1 MLMRYYWKGLRWLAT
16 AACGVICAT
25 TLAEAPA
32 DSPVE
37 PTAEVTEVAEDS
49 DSAQPEVA
57 EKTDATAETN
67 SADPAEAGKADAN
80 PEAAKADSQNAD
92 ETEANS
98 EFPGAPKLD
107 KALQKRLAMKTAI
120 ELDEVIGL
128 VASAI
133 GEGLPPD
140 DEAFAKELLSNSLYQ
155 RAEIKLQ
162 PILAQ
167 INPQDQ
173 EIDHT
178 LFAENEDLESALGD
192 LDSVVELNPKMI
204 QAWVRIATLRLAQ
217 GGDENHAKAIKAIDT
232 AVENSRNE
240 PLTCV
245 GALLLRSSMR
255 EDAES
260 KLADLDEALKVLP
273 NHAPALRTRALVYI
287 EQKDYEKAL
296 ADLNAAIERDPTHL
310 PTVQARAAL
319 LMLMERPAEAIAS
332 LDAVIES
339 GDVEDTS
346 PLRFEKAKLLAQE
359 EEYAE
364 AVKVLNRIILENPSA
379 LDAYLLRATVYQQM
393 KKYEDALADIDRLM
407 MVAPRVM
414 ELIRLKIMVMV
425 AAERYDDAKEY
436 AELVLG
442 SRRNEPEVRLV
453 FASLDVSIEDYEAA
467 IEELDALLLMS
478 PDNPAALLTRANAYS
493 GMGKQAEAKADYA
506 KALEQMPEDSLVLNN
521 YAWLL
526 ATSPQDELRD
536 GAKAVEMALKAC
548 ELTKYEEPYIL
559 STLAAA
565 YAETGNFDKAM
576 EFSKKA
582 CEANKDESKND
593 TYANELKTYE
603 AGKPFREAKMPSV
616 RQKNKTDAPVT
627 EEIEAIESGET
638 KKPGEATESDEAAE
652 SGEAAKPAELPAEA
666 VETTEANTP
675 ETDEDNVDSTEIEDS
690 LEDELQDVKPSET
703 PESETETPEID
714 GILDQTI

>member
-80 PEAAKADSQNAD
+80 PEAAKADSQNAETSEADANADSQNAD

-393 KKYEDALADIDRLM
+393 KK
-407 MVAPRVM
+407 
-414 ELIRLKIMVMV
+414 
-425 AAERYDDAKEY
+425 
-436 AELVLG
+436 
-442 SRRNEPEVRLV
+442 
-453 FASLDVSIEDYEAA
+453 
-467 IEELDALLLMS
+467 
-478 PDNPAALLTRANAYS
+478 
-493 GMGKQAEAKADYA
+493 
-506 KALEQMPEDSLVLNN
+506 
-521 YAWLL
+521 
-526 ATSPQDELRD
+526 
-536 GAKAVEMALKAC
+536 
-548 ELTKYEEPYIL
+548 
-559 STLAAA
+559 
-565 YAETGNFDKAM
+565 
-576 EFSKKA
+576 
-582 CEANKDESKND
+582 
-593 TYANELKTYE
+593 
-603 AGKPFREAKMPSV
+603 
-616 RQKNKTDAPVT
+616 
-627 EEIEAIESGET
+627 
-638 KKPGEATESDEAAE
+638 
-652 SGEAAKPAELPAEA
+652 
-666 VETTEANTP
+666 
-675 ETDEDNVDSTEIEDS
+675 
-690 LEDELQDVKPSET
+690 
-703 PESETETPEID
+703 
-714 GILDQTI
+714 

>member
-1 MLMRYYWKGLRWLAT
+1 MRYYKMGLRWLTT

-25 TLAEAPA
+25 ALAEAPS
-32 DSPVE
+32 DSSVE
-37 PTAEVTEVAEDS
+37 PTVEVTEIMENSESTPSEAEITEESDAVQPEATKEKNDAASIDTNETDS
-49 DSAQPEVA
+49 DNEADTDEV
-57 EKTDATAETN
+57 EV
-67 SADPAEAGKADAN
+67 N
-80 PEAAKADSQNAD
+80 P
-92 ETEANS
+92 
-98 EFPGAPKLD
+98 EFPGASVLD
-107 KALQKRLAMKTAI
+107 KALQKRLAMKTATD
-120 ELDEVIGL
+120 LDEIIGL
-128 VASAI
+128 VHTAI
-133 GEGLPPD
+133 NEGLPPD
-140 DEAFAKELLSNSLYQ
+140 DADFAKELLSNSLYQ

-178 LFAENEDLESALGD
+178 LFSENEDLDSALRD

-217 GGDENHAKAIKAIDT
+217 GGDENRAKAIKAIDT
-232 AVENSRNE
+232 AIENSRNE
-240 PLTCV
+240 PLSCV

-255 EDAES
+255 DDAES

-273 NHAPALRTRALVYI
+273 AHAPTLRTRALVYI

-296 ADLNAAIERDPTHL
+296 ADLSAAIERDPTHL

-332 LDAVIES
+332 LDAVIDG

-346 PLRFEKAKLLAQE
+346 PLRFEKAKLLAQQ
-359 EEYAE
+359 EEYPE
-364 AVKVLNRIILENPSA
+364 AVKTLNRIILENPSA
-379 LDAYLLRATVYQQM
+379 LDAYLLRATIYQKM
-393 KKYEDALADIDRLM
+393 EKYEDALADIDRLM
-407 MVAPRVM
+407 MVAPRVL

-442 SRRNEPEVRLV
+442 SRRNEPEVRLI

-467 IEELDALLLMS
+467 IEELDALLQMS
-478 PDNPAALLTRANAYS
+478 PDNPVALLTRANAYS
-493 GMGKQAEAKADYA
+493 GLGKQAEAKADYA

-526 ATSPQDELRD
+526 ATASQGELRD

-548 ELTKYEEPYIL
+548 ELTEYEEPYIL

-565 YAETGNFDKAM
+565 YAETGDFDKAI

-582 CEANKDESKND
+582 CEKNKEESKND

-603 AGKPFREAKMPSV
+603 AGKPFREEKMPST
-616 RQKNKTDAPVT
+616 RQKNKTEETVT
-627 EEIEAIESGET
+627 EE
-638 KKPGEATESDEAAE
+638 TEDAPSDALDAE
-652 SGEAAKPAELPAEA
+652 K
-666 VETTEANTP
+666 VNTEEQP
-675 ETDEDNVDSTEIEDS
+675 TEVKDS
-690 LEDELQDVKPSET
+690 LEGELEDIEQSEQ
-703 PESETETPEID
+703 ESEDKSPEID
-714 GILDQTI
+714 TILDQTT